1 MSDPAIT
8 VSKSLDAKVN
18 RLVAD
23 PGCRDFILPDAKD
36 ADMAF
41 GLAAPGLAA
50 GGDRLHGPFRTLDEF
65 RGHIREIVAQGLVDV
80 MLMSASTSEVLAID
94 EGLLRTRRSRRRCG

>member
-23 PGCRDFILPDAKD
+23 PGCRDFILADAKD

-65 RGHIREIVAQGLVDV
+65 RGHIREIVAQGLRADGARHFAGPGIAAV
-80 MLMSASTSEVLAID
+80 SPQAKA
-94 EGLLRTRRSRRRCG
+94 